1 MEVHTMKNK
10 IGKPKKYSL
19 QELQQHLLNYVQKHP
34 NKTISYIGLERET
47 GISRNTWSR
56 NLKDEIAKLN
66 EPIPFTTKI
75 DFDTGIPLP
84 NIFDIVEK
92 NYDNKAKLISSLTH
106 LNACINSLYAIAK
119 KERTFESEN
128 VEFKVKIKE
137 LEQMLRE
144 KDREIK
150 ELKQQVIHY
159 SQAYRNICVSSTY
172 GEKRLKNVLE
182 FKTGS
187 EKNEEKISADLSK
200 QFKMFDFE

>member
-1 MEVHTMKNK
+1 MMKNK

-19 QELQQHLLNYVQKHP
+19 QELRQHLLNYIQKHP
-34 NKTISYIGLERET
+34 NETISYIALERET

-56 NLKDEIAKLN
+56 NLKDEISRLN

-84 NIFDIVEK
+84 NIFNIVEK

-128 VEFKVKIKE
+128 IGFKVKIKE
-137 LEQMLRE
+137 LEQTLRE

-159 SQAYRNICVSSTY
+159 SQVYRNICASSTY
-172 GEKRLKNVLE
+172 GEKGLKNVLE

-200 QFKMFDFE
+200 QFKMFELE

>member
-1 MEVHTMKNK
+1 MKNK

-19 QELQQHLLNYVQKHP
+19 QELRQHLLNYIQKHP
-34 NKTISYIGLERET
+34 NETISYIALERET

-56 NLKDEIAKLN
+56 NLKDEISRLN

-92 NYDNKAKLISSLTH
+92 NYDNKQKLISSLTH

-119 KERTFESEN
+119 KEQEFEKEN
-128 VEFKVKIKE
+128 STLKTKIKE
-137 LEQMLRE
+137 LEEALHT
-144 KDREIK
+144 KTHEIK
-150 ELKQQVIHY
+150 ELKQQVTHY
-159 SQAYRNICVSSTY
+159 SQAYRNICASSTY
-172 GEKRLKNVLE
+172 GEKGLKNVLE
-182 FKTGS
+182 FKTDS
-187 EKNEEKISADLSK
+187 KKNEEKISADLSK

>member
-1 MEVHTMKNK
+1 MKNK

-19 QELQQHLLNYVQKHP
+19 QELKQHLLNYVQRHP

-92 NYDNKAKLISSLTH
+92 NYDNKEKLISSLTH

-119 KERTFESEN
+119 KEQTFESEN

-137 LEQMLRE
+137 LEQTLRE
-144 KDREIK
+144 KDGEIK

-172 GEKRLKNVLE
+172 GEKGLKNVLE